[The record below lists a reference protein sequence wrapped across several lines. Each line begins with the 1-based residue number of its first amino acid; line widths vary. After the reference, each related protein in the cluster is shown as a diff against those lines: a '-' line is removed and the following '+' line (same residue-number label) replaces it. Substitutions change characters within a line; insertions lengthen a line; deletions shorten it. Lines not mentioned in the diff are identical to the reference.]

1 MRADA
6 QPFVPTDD
14 WLDAFET
21 QATPQMFEQVLVY
34 AQTCERL
41 LSSERFVDPHELAM
55 ELHAPDSERRR
66 AADALWRAL
75 SALARLRA
83 TDGVSY
89 QRAMRDIVDSS
100 LLEIDRHDEPN
111 DAIREAAEHV
121 FETACRF
128 ETVRAIEDHGIPAD
142 VRRTA
147 RKMYEDN
154 RGRLAEL
161 RARKGK

>member
-6 QPFVPTDD
+6 TPFVPTDD

-21 QATPQMFEQVLVY
+21 QATPHMFEQVLVY

-55 ELHAPDSERRR
+55 ELHAPESERRR

-75 SALARLRA
+75 SALARLRV

-89 QRAMRDIVDSS
+89 QRAMREIVDSS

-111 DAIREAAEHV
+111 DAIRDAAEHV

-128 ETVRAIEDHGIPAD
+128 ETIRAIEDRGISPD
-142 VRRTA
+142 VRRA
-147 RKMYEDN
+147 AKKMYDDN

-161 RARKGK
+161 RAKKGK